1 MITKRPSQNRGNQH
15 TLTSLLLSRT
25 LKVPGTIGAELVGMV
40 GAILASV
47 NLQKE
52 EPVGDSDGI
61 EAVNGGSRSASSA
74 TDNPPGDFRTRKCD
88 LRLPEDLYLARKT
101 SDS

>member
-1 MITKRPSQNRGNQH
+1 MITKRPSQNRGNQLC
-15 TLTSLLLSRT
+15 TLRLTSLLLSRT

-47 NLQKE
+47 NVRKE
-52 EPVGDSDGI
+52 DAVGDSD
-61 EAVNGGSRSASSA
+61 VNGGGRSAK
-74 TDNPPGDFRTRKCD
+74 DRPPDDFRTRKSG
-88 LRLPEDLYLARKT
+88 LRLPEDLHLARKS